1 VITNTGA
8 NQIFYPTIVSST
20 GTNQSLYID
29 STVTPFSIN
38 PSTSAFNVGTTIK
51 VEDSATGR
59 VAVGANAGQTTQGV
73 NSVAVGYAA
82 GTVNQ
87 GENSV
92 AIGYLAGLEGQGANS
107 VAIGNGAGKEAQGAN
122 AIAIGNQAGNASQV
136 ANSIC
141 ISATGTAVN
150 PTNAGLYITPIRN
163 VTQTAALGYDATNK
177 EITYFNQNAAVT
189 VTGPGT
195 YPGVTP
201 FVVGASNANR
211 TLTVNFNNTYSS
223 VTNYTI
229 TYTGSATT
237 TQTFTTYTFSNAV
250 AGGQYTITIKLVAN
264 SGGAST
270 TTWTFNGTGLAA
282 NQKSNFTTISTTADQ
297 GVTTYVVLTIAYDG
311 SNYFIS
317 GSTFA

>member
-1 VITNTGA
+1 
-8 NQIFYPTIVSST
+8 VSST

-38 PSTSAFNVGTTIK
+38 PSTSAFNVGTTLK

-92 AIGYLAGLEGQGANS
+92 AIGYLAGLEAQGSNS
-107 VAIGNGAGKEAQGAN
+107 IAIGNGAGKEAQGSN
-122 AIAIGNQAGNASQV
+122 SIAIGNQAGNASQV

-150 PTNAGLYITPIRN
+150 PTNAGLYITPVRN
-163 VTQTAALGYDATNK
+163 IVQTTALGYDATNK
-177 EITYFNQNAAVT
+177 EITYFNQNAAIAPS
-189 VTGPGT
+189 GIP
-195 YPGVTP
+195 
-201 FVVGASNANR
+201 VVATTTNA
-211 TLTVNFNNTYSS
+211 TLTVNFNNTFSS
-223 VTNYTI
+223 VTRYLLNYVAGGTTTI
-229 TYTGSATT
+229 TINNYA
-237 TQTFTTYTFSNAV
+237 FSNAV
-250 AGGQYTITIKLVAN
+250 AGGQYTLSIQIVIPSNPGVTY
-264 SGGAST
+264 
-270 TTWTFNGTGLAA
+270 TFNGTGLPTTI
-282 NQKSNFTTISTTADQ
+282 KTNFTTITTGSINGPA
-297 GVTTYVVLTIAYDG
+297 TRYIILTIAFDG
-311 SNYFIS
+311 TNYFMS